1 MAGTIKQTVQAYYR
15 LTKPGIIYGNS
26 FTTIGA
32 FLLASKGHADIMLLI
47 ATLLGVALIIGS
59 GCVYNNYIDRGI
71 DKKMARTKGRALVQG
86 TIPGKHALIFASILS
101 LLGFAA
107 LGVFVNLLTVYL
119 GVLGLFFYVVLY
131 GISKRKTVYGTIVGS
146 VSGALPPVAGYC
158 AVTGHFDTGAL
169 ILFLILTFWQ
179 MPHFYAIAM
188 YRHDDYA
195 SAGLPVLP
203 VSKGMHTAKIHIL
216 AYSFGFLLAATALT
230 IFGYTGYTY
239 TVIMTV
245 LSLVWL
251 WKGISGFK
259 IADDARWGRKM
270 FLFSLIVLTSFSVLI
285 SLDSFLP

>member
-1 MAGTIKQTVQAYYR
+1 MAGTIKQTVRAYYR

-32 FLLASKGHADIMLLI
+32 FLLASKGHIDLLLLLP
-47 ATLLGVALIIGS
+47 TLLGVALIIGS

-71 DKKMARTKGRALVQG
+71 DKKMARTKGRALVKG
-86 TIPGKHALIFASILS
+86 TISGTQAIIFATVLGI
-101 LLGFAA
+101 LGFAT
-107 LGVFVNLLTVYL
+107 LGFFVNMLTVYL
-119 GVLGLFFYVVLY
+119 GMLGLFFYVVLY

-188 YRHDDYA
+188 YRHEDYA
-195 SAGLPVLP
+195 KAGLPVLP
-203 VSKGMHTAKIHIL
+203 VSQGMHAAKIHIL
-216 AYSFGFLLAATALT
+216 AYSFGFLLVALALT
-230 IFGYTGYTY
+230 VFGYAGYTY
-239 TVIMTV
+239 AAVMAA
-245 LSLVWL
+245 LGMVWL
-251 WKGISGFK
+251 WKGLSGFK
-259 IADDARWGRKM
+259 TVDDARWGRKM